1 MSIYPKIT
9 QLPSDAAQD
18 NEIHWRLDDRNPVHR
33 TKDLRSGYT
42 TGACAAA
49 AAKGAL
55 LAVLRQERVA
65 EVILRLPAGQDVT
78 FPLHTCDFSTTEGH
92 ASVIKDAGDD
102 PDVTDKAEICCR
114 VTWSEHPGISFER
127 GPGVGL
133 VTKKGLP
140 VPPGEPAINPAP
152 RKLIAETLRE
162 VLAGFGDEDRGVVV
176 QISVPRGEELAKKTF
191 NPRLGIVGGISI
203 LGTTGIV
210 VPYST
215 AAWLASVVQGIDV
228 AAAGGLKHLVLTVG
242 ERGERLA
249 RQLLALPEGA
259 FVQIGPFFGD
269 ALRHCA
275 KAGIEKV
282 TLVSMIGKLAK
293 FAAGH
298 ESVHSSNSKQD
309 FEFLAAIA
317 RETGASEE
325 ILAQIR
331 DANTAQE
338 VAGLVG
344 AHGNA
349 NFFNLICRR
358 AWEHGR
364 ALVREGSSL
373 EVLLTGSDGTVLGK
387 TINH

>member
-1 MSIYPKIT
+1 
-9 QLPSDAAQD
+9 
-18 NEIHWRLDDRNPVHR
+18 VHR
-33 TKDLRSGYT
+33 SENLRSGYT

-55 LAVLRQERVA
+55 LAVLRQEAVA
-65 EVILRLPAGQDVT
+65 QVVVRLPGGQDVT
-78 FPLHTCDFSTTEGH
+78 FPLHTCGFSPTEGH

-114 VTWSEHPGISFER
+114 VTWSDQPGVSFER

-140 VPPGEPAINPAP
+140 VSPGEPAINPAP
-152 RKLIAETLRE
+152 RALIAGTLLQ
-162 VLAGFGDEDRGVVV
+162 VLASAASNQPGLVV
-176 QISVPRGEELAKKTF
+176 QISVPNGEELAKKTF

-215 AAWLASVVQGIDV
+215 AAWLASVVQGIEV
-228 AAAGGLKHLVLTVG
+228 AAAGGVKHLVLTVG

-249 RQLLALPEGA
+249 RNLLPLPEEA

-275 KAGIEKV
+275 RAGIEKV

-298 ESVHSSNSKQD
+298 ESVHSSNSRQD
-309 FEFLAAIA
+309 FDFLAAIA
-317 RETGASEE
+317 AESGVSEAT
-325 ILAQIR
+325 LAQIPE
-331 DANTAQE
+331 ANTAHE
-338 VAGLVG
+338 VATLMIAVGPCDFFERICQRARKYGLT
-344 AHGNA
+344 
-349 NFFNLICRR
+349 
-358 AWEHGR
+358 
-364 ALVREGSSL
+364 LVNSVLFL
-373 EVLLTGSDGTVLGK
+373 EVVLTGNDGTVLGRSP
-387 TINH
+387 